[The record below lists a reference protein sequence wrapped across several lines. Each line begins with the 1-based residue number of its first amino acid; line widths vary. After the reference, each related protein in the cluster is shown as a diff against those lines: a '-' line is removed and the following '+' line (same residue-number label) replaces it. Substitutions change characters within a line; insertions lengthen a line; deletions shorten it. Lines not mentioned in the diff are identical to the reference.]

1 VLVVKEILVYL
12 ISYRWKTA
20 NREIGVPGGKN
31 LENAGNGELF
41 HNIYSRISG
50 VSWVF
55 LVGEKSKC
63 CFLDDYGVF

>member
-50 VSWVF
+50 VSWGFWFDTYQKGRFLRVF
-55 LVGEKSKC
+55 RG
-63 CFLDDYGVF
+63 